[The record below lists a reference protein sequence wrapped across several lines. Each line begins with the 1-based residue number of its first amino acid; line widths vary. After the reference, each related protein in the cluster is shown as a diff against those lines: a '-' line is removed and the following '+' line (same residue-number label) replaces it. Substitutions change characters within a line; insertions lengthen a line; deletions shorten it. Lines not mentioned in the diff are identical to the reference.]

1 MTADERVS
9 AAVPAGDT
17 SRRSVRA
24 RVVLRLVLA
33 LGVSAGLCEAVWRL
47 VPHRLSVTTDIVGF
61 PIFYHFDATR
71 YFDAFY
77 LIAIAFPLAA
87 VLLYAYLPVAR
98 GGGGRPPRTPV
109 RPVSMVEPEEPTPG
123 DSGEG
128 DGGVDDGPDDGDR
141 GRGGSPGPVRTIRGA
156 ARVLL
161 PGFAVAVSVG
171 VVASGNGPTL
181 SAWAIAAGAGYC
193 LGVVALTSVLCRRE
207 STPAPLGMLSAVNGA
222 SALVVVPLLYFVSR
236 SSTVLVA
243 SDHHL
248 RRYPWMAWWLVI
260 PATVALSVWYARRLR
275 TARSDRDVAG
285 VEAVVLT
292 YVVGV
297 ALLFVLIA
305 RLAAPLDTTFAA
317 FDQAQSLA
325 SAQLSFGHGLF
336 PWRDLYVIHG
346 VFGDILAGQL
356 GMSVFSSSRWGSAS
370 GFTVFLVPMLWGSLY
385 VFTAY
390 FARRNRLLV
399 AGFVAVAVLWLSS
412 DRLAGAGLFLGRD
425 VMGYAQ
431 GYFRFAFLPLVLVLF
446 DQTIRRRRGGWCAGL
461 MAALVVQ
468 AIIVPETA
476 IMAAGLLATLV
487 VYEWLARAPGAPWRG
502 SLMRT
507 WWCAG
512 FGLLFLGAWAVFLGA
527 TGSLRGFIDY
537 YEIFGPGHTL
547 SGAEPAWWVGRQLGP
562 TVEFVVPVALLLLTV
577 GRMTVALR
585 RRNSWCSRDWVM
597 VAAASFV
604 LLYYQKVLARA
615 DQIHVAEVFIVT
627 LPLVLLWL
635 IVAAE
640 ALDDGVRRL
649 ARRALRRHEPGRAR
663 RGGRAGRAVVLATRH
678 PATLAIV
685 VALVALAPT
694 PVGTLEAVAGS
705 YHVTAPGPP
714 VLTRL
719 GYSDTGVIDT
729 TMVHDLDAVLRRYAG
744 PGGPVFD
751 FNDEPGLLYYL
762 LNRVPGT
769 RFFHVSMADTGFA
782 QRQLI
787 SDLTRSRPRLVVLYG
802 EGIGLPHWDGIQA
815 TVRHYDV
822 SDYLLDHYV
831 PLANVDGQW
840 VMIRSD
846 LAASAPALPA
856 LLGSS
861 STRDF
866 YLSSPEC
873 AWGFSPNFLHRPATL
888 GSQGALSVDTH
899 VSSASTLLVTGFTVD
914 RAPGQAPL
922 RVLAVRNGVV
932 VATAVPNAKHST
944 ASPNSD
950 FTMVLPT
957 TGGDQPWSFYVSD
970 PDGTVSPM
978 TLDGAVPRHLV
989 AAGRGRTVSSSDG
1002 VAHTVST
1009 HSGGVVSSVV
1019 RSTDRMLALSVA
1031 PGTDLA
1037 GYHWLELTSPARSR
1051 GANYSVTDGT
1061 DQSPDA
1067 ISFSTLPRSTGHV
1080 FVQIGSCPQWRGFE
1094 AAGLSLV
1101 QGGGPKSLPVV
1112 RLVR

>member
-9 AAVPAGDT
+9 AAVPSDDT
-17 SRRSVRA
+17 SRRSVRI

-33 LGVSAGLCEAVWRL
+33 LGVSAGLCDVVWRL
-47 VPHRLSVTTDIVGF
+47 VPHRLSVATDIVGF

-98 GGGGRPPRTPV
+98 GGGTPSPRTPV
-109 RPVSMVEPEEPTPG
+109 RPVSLVEPEVPTTTVG
-123 DSGEG
+123 GEH
-128 DGGVDDGPDDGDR
+128 DGGEHDDGE
-141 GRGGSPGPVRTIRGA
+141 RGGGVPPGSVRTIRGA

-161 PGFAVAVSVG
+161 PGFAVAVCVG
-171 VVASGNGPTL
+171 VAASGDGPTL
-181 SAWAIAAGAGYC
+181 SAWGLAGGAGYC
-193 LGVVALTSVLCRRE
+193 LGVLGLTSVLRRRGGGRGLLAGL
-207 STPAPLGMLSAVNGA
+207 PAVNGGA
-222 SALVVVPLLYFVSR
+222 ALVVVPLLYFVSR

-248 RRYPWMAWWLVI
+248 RRYPWLPWWLVI
-260 PATVALSVWYARRLR
+260 PVTIALAVWYGRRLR
-275 TARSDRDVAG
+275 TARSDRDVRVA
-285 VEAVVLT
+285 EAAVLT

-356 GMSVFSSSRWGSAS
+356 GMSVFSASRWGSAS
-370 GFTVFLVPMLWGSLY
+370 GFTIFLIPMLWGSMY

-431 GYFRFAFLPLVLVLF
+431 GYFRFAFLPLALVLF
-446 DQTIRRRRGGWCAGL
+446 DQTIRRRSRGWCAGL

-487 VYEWLARAPGAPWRG
+487 VYEWLSRAPGAPWAG
-502 SLMRT
+502 SLMHT
-507 WWCAG
+507 WCCAA
-512 FGLLFLGAWAVFLGA
+512 FGALFLGAWAVFLAA

-547 SGAEPAWWVGRQLGP
+547 SGAEPAWWVDRQLGP
-562 TVEFVVPVALLLLTV
+562 TIEFVVPVALLLLTV
-577 GRMTVALR
+577 ARVTFQLR
-585 RRNSWCSRDWVM
+585 RRRSWSSRDWVM

-627 LPLVLLWL
+627 LPLILLWL

-640 ALDDGVRRL
+640 ALDDGLRRIAL
-649 ARRALRRHEPGRAR
+649 RALRGGEPGPAS
-663 RGGRAGRAVVLATRH
+663 RGGRAVRAVVLAARH

-694 PVGTLEAVAGS
+694 PVGTLKAVAGS
-705 YHVTAPGPP
+705 YHVDAPREP

-719 GYSDTGVIDT
+719 GYSDAGVIDT

-744 PGGPVFD
+744 PSGPVFD

-787 SDLTRSRPRLVVLYG
+787 SDLSQSRPRLVVLYG
-802 EGIGLPHWDGIQA
+802 DGIGLPHWDGIQA

-861 STRDF
+861 STQDF

-873 AWGFSPNFLHRPATL
+873 AWGFSPNFLTPPATL
-888 GSQGALSVDTH
+888 GSQPALTVDTQ
-899 VSSASTLLVTGFTVD
+899 VSAASTLLVTGFTAD
-914 RAPGQAPL
+914 RSPGQAPL
-922 RVLAVRNGVV
+922 RVLAVRNGMV
-932 VATAVPNAKHST
+932 VASAVPNAKHST

-950 FTMVLPT
+950 FTMVLPMV
-957 TGGDQPWSFYVSD
+957 GGAPVTSFYVSN
-970 PDGTVSPM
+970 PDGTLSP
-978 TLDGAVPRHLV
+978 LALAPAVRRDLA
-989 AAGRGRTVSSSDG
+989 AAGHARAVSTSDG
-1002 VAHTVST
+1002 VAHAVSA
-1009 HSGGVVSSVV
+1009 HGGGVVSSIVP
-1019 RSTDRMLALSVA
+1019 STDRMLALNVA

-1037 GYHWLELTSPARSR
+1037 GYHWLELTSPAGAR
-1051 GANYSVTDGT
+1051 GASYSVADGT

-1080 FVQIGSCPQWRGFE
+1080 FVQVGSCPQWRGFG

-1101 QGGGPKSLPVV
+1101 QGGGPRSLPVV